1 MKIHFFNWENQI
13 VMTPKKIFDYMY
25 TYIYKTICIHKMVT
39 RYFLKKRLFTIYTSK
54 NNTQI

>member
-1 MKIHFFNWENQI
+1 MKIYFFNWENQI

-39 RYFLKKRLFTIYTSK
+39 RYF
-54 NNTQI
+54 